1 MGWPPPL
8 TEGLHETAQRID
20 LAIIESWV
28 LPLEVHSSI
37 GIPHFDLALLTSLA
51 VILNTC
57 VYS

>member
-1 MGWPPPL
+1 MGWHPPL
-8 TEGLHETAQRID
+8 TERLLETAQRID
-20 LAIIESWV
+20 LTIIESWV
-28 LPLEVHSSI
+28 LPLQVHSSL